1 MASIT
6 LLFLSLSCTIS
17 IALSQAATSPKDML
31 IFQHLFDERRKEHQ
45 AAVQSLMAMADTTKQ
60 QKMITL
66 TLEKVFQV
74 LASSQE
80 KLRQAG
86 YVPGNEFPEQE
97 DVRDPLFQTLETT
110 CLLGEVLLH
119 LPSITH
125 KVLDKL
131 QEKHKTLLAWG
142 VFFTAHSAFLS
153 DNTKR
158 LVHLM
163 TQELELAE
171 RDPDYVNPYAD
182 KKRTSGISDAQ
193 AKTKKKKKR
202 KSFKKGPTLSR
213 QYGDL

>member
-1 MASIT
+1 MKRLICAFLCLSSFLQTIVLSDGSAS
-6 LLFLSLSCTIS
+6 
-17 IALSQAATSPKDML
+17 KDLL

-45 AAVQSLMAMADTTKQ
+45 AAVQTLMAMPDSTKQ

-74 LASSQE
+74 LSSSQE
-80 KLRQAG
+80 KLRLAG

-97 DVRDPLFQTLETT
+97 DVRDALSQTLETT

-119 LPSITH
+119 LPSLTH

-131 QEKHKTLLAWG
+131 QDQHKTLLAWG
-142 VFFTAHSAFLS
+142 VFFTAHSSFLS
-153 DNTKR
+153 ENTRR

-163 TQELELAE
+163 TQELGLAE
-171 RDPDYVNPYAD
+171 RDPDYINPYAN
-182 KKRTSGISDAQ
+182 KKQPTGTNEAQ
-193 AKTKKKKKR
+193 KKTKARKK

-213 QYGDL
+213 HYGDL